1 MTATALPTVALGR
14 TGFAITR
21 VGFGAWAAGGD
32 WMFGWGHQDDA
43 QSIAAIRRAVDLG
56 INWIDTAPIYGLG
69 HSEELIGAALADI
82 PRSERPYVFTKCGLD
97 WGTGERAMPKFIG
110 RRDALQKELDA
121 SLRRLRV
128 EAIDLW
134 QVHWPAHDVG
144 IEDYWQT
151 LVDARAAGKVRA
163 IGLSNHAVEA
173 LERAEAIGHVD
184 TLQPPFSAI
193 ARGAAADVIPW
204 AKAHETGVIVYS
216 PMQSGLLTGSFS
228 AERAAALS
236 DLDWRKADE
245 EFNGEKLKRNLSLA
259 AALAPIAERH
269 GVTVGTVA
277 IAWTLAFPGVTAA
290 IVGARSPTQVE
301 GWSAAARFALSAD
314 EDDEIGRAIEATGAG
329 SGPLAAT
336 DAR

>member
-32 WMFGWGHQDDA
+32 WIFGWGHQDDE
-43 QSIAAIRRAVDLG
+43 QSITAIRRAVDLG

-69 HSEELIGAALADI
+69 HSEELVGAALADI

-97 WGTGERAMPKFIG
+97 WGTGERAMPKFVG

-163 IGLSNHAVEA
+163 IGLSNHGVEA

-204 AKAHETGVIVYS
+204 AEAHGTGVIVYS
-216 PMQSGLLTGSFS
+216 PMQSGLLTGSFT

-245 EFNGEKLKRNLSLA
+245 EFNGDRLKRNLALA

-290 IVGARSPTQVE
+290 IVGARSPAQVD
-301 GWSAAARFALSAD
+301 GWAAAARFALSAD
-314 EDDEIGRAIEATGAG
+314 EVAEIGRAIEATGAG
-329 SGPLAAT
+329 SGPLGA
-336 DAR
+336 DHAR